1 MTIFQ
6 LAFLA
11 FMLAAV
17 AIALTY
23 GGRDER
29 LAAVLVML
37 AAILTPVLE
46 QGRYTSPEVGV
57 LIVDLGLFLGLA
69 WIALRSTR
77 FWPMWAAGLQ
87 LGALFVHLA
96 AARIPDIRP
105 GAYFET
111 LLIWSYAVLLALALG
126 AWVEV
131 RGHRDRGDTA

>member
-1 MTIFQ
+1 MTISQ
-6 LAFLA
+6 LLFLT
-11 FMLAAV
+11 LLLT
-17 AIALTY
+17 AIGLALTF

-29 LAAVLVML
+29 LGAIFIAIAAL
-37 AAILTPVLE
+37 LTPVLE
-46 QGRYTSPEVGV
+46 KASYTSPEVGV

-111 LLIWSYAVLLALALG
+111 LAIWSYAVLVTLALG

-131 RGHRDRGDTA
+131 RGRRDRGDTA

>member
-1 MTIFQ
+1 MTVFQ
-6 LAFLA
+6 LVFLT
-11 FMLAAV
+11 FMFAAIGV
-17 AIALTY
+17 ALSF

-29 LAAVLVML
+29 IAAVFIMM

-46 QGRYTSPEVGV
+46 NARYTTPEMGV
-57 LIVDLGLFLGLA
+57 LIVDLSLFIGLG

-96 AARIPDIRP
+96 AAKVPELSP

-111 LLIWSYAVLLALALG
+111 LLIWSYAVLAALALG
-126 AWVEV
+126 AWIEV
-131 RGHRDRGDTA
+131 RGRRNRGDLA